1 MNRNDETRQGQTG
14 GSQKKLAAGEA
25 AAIVAQRPQARYA
38 DPLTH
43 GTYGL
48 SSWELRAE
56 ARRLLFERGWQLWEV
71 AARLSLPERGQR

>member
-1 MNRNDETRQGQTG
+1 M
-14 GSQKKLAAGEA
+14 
-25 AAIVAQRPQARYA
+25 AQPTMPCYA
-38 DPLTH
+38 DPQRKPLTC

-71 AARLSLPERGQR
+71 AARLALPRPGRGRS